1 MVVGSPLFNRGF
13 VGQDFIWWIGQV
25 ADDSYWRDNTL
36 PSKFESAET
45 IPGWGYRYKVR
56 IFGLHDLG
64 EEVIKSED
72 LPWAN
77 IMYPVT
83 AGAYLTNSGQTP
95 MIRQGNIVF
104 GFFLDGNA
112 RQQPVI
118 MGCMGNNSQTDLATT
133 IGDNRVTNTT
143 SGKSLGVSGYSQ
155 GNIDY
160 PGGDGPAGSGPTT
173 YDGNLKTEKPA
184 SKEVEQER
192 APASPG
198 AGLNKYGL
206 PANRPISKQQ
216 LQDIRSAKF
225 ECEERGLSAE
235 ECDALV
241 RKRVQAG
248 VGARVKE
255 ANSPRSPSTG
265 QPNLES
271 EGTMRQSIADVKR
284 DKMYCQKRVLLKP
297 DNIVESV
304 NKAMQIDMDNL
315 TQNIDKSMNALQS
328 YTDAASMTEGL
339 RSLEKMVG
347 EASLQQSKYMKVVMD
362 KCMEFT
368 EKALNKEMTKA
379 VSALPMA
386 ERMAFL
392 DVKDGIAQNLLSS
405 YNGMTGGQAGLMK
418 GIISKVLNLGA
429 LTEQFSQMASGDTSP
444 NTPDQKPKAV
454 PKVPPC
460 TSEDMIATVL
470 AVNKSVIDET
480 NNNLINNVD
489 GFLQDA
495 MANMAGVS
503 GSMTSMF
510 SKLGAIKGSLT
521 TALNFENIKMNVF
534 PFELPPSPAV
544 SDYYTFCGGGAA
556 ADDAPS
562 IAGIAKAA
570 TSQVD
575 KLSKVAGPLG
585 EVVGDKVAKMIPQ
598 SPITAFAP
606 IPKNMASIDLTDP
619 SKLISGE
626 NLGRIAGTAVGGPV
640 GGMVGQ
646 YVGGKIA
653 GEDVSATDI
662 VKDEVL
668 GGGTGGGLDIA

>member
-1 MVVGSPLFNRGF
+1 
-13 VGQDFIWWIGQV
+13 
-25 ADDSYWRDNTL
+25 
-36 PSKFESAET
+36 
-45 IPGWGYRYKVR
+45 
-56 IFGLHDLG
+56 
-64 EEVIKSED
+64 
-72 LPWAN
+72 
-77 IMYPVT
+77 
-83 AGAYLTNSGQTP
+83 
-95 MIRQGNIVF
+95 
-104 GFFLDGNA
+104 
-112 RQQPVI
+112 
-118 MGCMGNNSQTDLATT
+118 
-133 IGDNRVTNTT
+133 
-143 SGKSLGVSGYSQ
+143 
-155 GNIDY
+155 
-160 PGGDGPAGSGPTT
+160 
-173 YDGNLKTEKPA
+173 
-184 SKEVEQER
+184 
-192 APASPG
+192 
-198 AGLNKYGL
+198 
-206 PANRPISKQQ
+206 
-216 LQDIRSAKF
+216 
-225 ECEERGLSAE
+225 
-235 ECDALV
+235 
-241 RKRVQAG
+241 
-248 VGARVKE
+248 
-255 ANSPRSPSTG
+255 
-265 QPNLES
+265 
-271 EGTMRQSIADVKR
+271 
-284 DKMYCQKRVLLKP
+284 MYCQKRVLLKP

-362 KCMEFT
+362 KMMEFT

-405 YNGMTGGQAGLMK
+405 YNVMTGGQAGLMK

-429 LTEQFSQMASGDTSP
+429 LTEQFSRMAAGDTSP
-444 NTPDQKPKAV
+444 NTPNQKPKAV

-480 NNNLINNVD
+480 NNNLIDNVD

-521 TALNFENIKMNVF
+521 SALNFENIKMNVF

-570 TSQVD
+570 TSQV
-575 KLSKVAGPLG
+575 SNIANVAGPLG
-585 EVVGDKVAKMIPQ
+585 EVVGDKVGKLIPQ
-598 SPITAFAP
+598 EAKEAFAS
-606 IPKNMASIDLTDP
+606 IPKNTSSIDLTDV
-619 SKLISGE
+619 
-626 NLGRIAGTAVGGPV
+626 AGDFRDA
-640 GGMVGQ
+640 
-646 YVGGKIA
+646 
-653 GEDVSATDI
+653 
-662 VKDEVL
+662 
-668 GGGTGGGLDIA
+668 LDIA

>member
-1 MVVGSPLFNRGF
+1 MVGGPLFNRGF

-25 ADDSYWRDNTL
+25 ADDSYWRDNVV
-36 PSKFESAET
+36 SGKFESAET

-77 IMYPVT
+77 VMYPVT

-118 MGCMGNNSQTDLATT
+118 MGCMGNNSQTDIATT

-143 SGKSLGVSGYSQ
+143 SGKSVAVSGYSQ

-184 SKEVEQER
+184 PKDVEKER

-198 AGLNKYGL
+198 TGLSKYGL

-265 QPNLES
+265 QPNMEA
-271 EGTMRQSIADVKR
+271 EATMRQSVADVKR

-304 NKAMQIDMDNL
+304 NRAMQIDMDTL
-315 TQNIDKSMNALQS
+315 VQNIDKSMNALQS
-328 YTDAASMTEGL
+328 YTDAASMTAGL
-339 RSLEKMVG
+339 GSLEKMVG

-392 DVKDGIAQNLLSS
+392 DVKDGISQNLLSS

-429 LTEQFSQMASGDTSP
+429 LTEQFSQMASGNTSP

-480 NNNLINNVD
+480 NNNLINGVD

-503 GSMTSMF
+503 GSMGSMF
-510 SKLGAIKGSLT
+510 SKLGGIKGSLT
-521 TALNFENIKMNVF
+521 SALNFENIKMNVF

-544 SDYYTFCGGGAA
+544 SDYFTLCSGGAA

-562 IAGIAKAA
+562 IAGVAKAA

-575 KLSKVAGPLG
+575 KISKVAGAAG

-598 SPITAFAP
+598 APKLPFSP
-606 IPKNMASIDLTDP
+606 IPKNTPSIDLTADSSVEVDFSDDGSDP
-619 SKLISGE
+619 
-626 NLGRIAGTAVGGPV
+626 RDA
-640 GGMVGQ
+640 
-646 YVGGKIA
+646 
-653 GEDVSATDI
+653 
-662 VKDEVL
+662 
-668 GGGTGGGLDIA
+668 LDIA

>member
-1 MVVGSPLFNRGF
+1 MVGGPLFNRGF

-25 ADDSYWRDNTL
+25 ADDSYWRDNIL
-36 PSKFESAET
+36 PAKYENAEQ

-64 EEVIKSED
+64 EEVIKSEN

-83 AGAYLTNSGQTP
+83 AGAYLTNSGQSP

-118 MGCMGNNSQTDLATT
+118 MGCMGNNSQTCLATT

-143 SGKSLGVSGYSQ
+143 SGESVAVSGYSQ

-160 PGGDGPAGSGPTT
+160 SGGDGPAGSGPTT

-184 SKEVEQER
+184 CQSVEQER
-192 APASPG
+192 ASLLSS
-198 AGLNKYGL
+198 GLNKYGL
-206 PANRPISKQQ
+206 PANRSISKQQ

-225 ECEERGLSAE
+225 ECEERGLSYD

-241 RKRVQAG
+241 KKRVQAG

-255 ANSPRSPSTG
+255 ANSPRSPSVG

-271 EGTMRQSIADVKR
+271 EGVLRQSVADVKR
-284 DKMYCQKRVLLKP
+284 DEMYCQKRVLLKP

-362 KCMEFT
+362 KMMEFT

-429 LTEQFSQMASGDTSP
+429 LTEQFSRMAAGDTSP
-444 NTPDQKPKAV
+444 NTPNQKPKAV

-480 NNNLINNVD
+480 NNNLIDNVD

-521 TALNFENIKMNVF
+521 SALNFENIKMNVF

-570 TSQVD
+570 TSQV
-575 KLSKVAGPLG
+575 SNIANVAGPLG
-585 EVVGDKVAKMIPQ
+585 EVVGDKVGKLIPQ
-598 SPITAFAP
+598 EAKEAFAS
-606 IPKNMASIDLTDP
+606 IPKNTSSIDLTDV
-619 SKLISGE
+619 
-626 NLGRIAGTAVGGPV
+626 AGDFRDA
-640 GGMVGQ
+640 
-646 YVGGKIA
+646 
-653 GEDVSATDI
+653 
-662 VKDEVL
+662 
-668 GGGTGGGLDIA
+668 LDIA

>member
-25 ADDSYWRDNTL
+25 ADDSYWRDNIL
-36 PSKFESAET
+36 PAKYENAEQ

-64 EEVIKSED
+64 EEVIKSEN

-118 MGCMGNNSQTDLATT
+118 MGCMGNNSQTNIATT

-143 SGKSLGVSGYSQ
+143 SGESLGVSGYSK

-160 PGGDGPAGSGPTT
+160 SGGDGPAGSGPTT

-184 SKEVEQER
+184 CQSVEQER
-192 APASPG
+192 ASLLSS
-198 AGLNKYGL
+198 GLNKYGL
-206 PANRPISKQQ
+206 PVNRKISPEQ

-225 ECEERGLSAE
+225 ECEERGLSYD

-284 DKMYCQKRVLLKP
+284 DKMYCEKRVLLKP

-405 YNGMTGGQAGLMK
+405 YNVMTGGQAGLMK

-429 LTEQFSQMASGDTSP
+429 LTEQFSRMAAGDTSP
-444 NTPDQKPKAV
+444 NTPNQKPKAV

-480 NNNLINNVD
+480 NNNLIDNVD

-521 TALNFENIKMNVF
+521 SALNFENIKMNVF

-570 TSQVD
+570 TSQV
-575 KLSKVAGPLG
+575 SNIANVAGPLG
-585 EVVGDKVAKMIPQ
+585 EVVGDKVGKLIPQ
-598 SPITAFAP
+598 DAKEAFAS
-606 IPKNMASIDLTDP
+606 IPKNTSSIDLTDV
-619 SKLISGE
+619 
-626 NLGRIAGTAVGGPV
+626 AGDFRDA
-640 GGMVGQ
+640 
-646 YVGGKIA
+646 
-653 GEDVSATDI
+653 
-662 VKDEVL
+662 
-668 GGGTGGGLDIA
+668 LDIA